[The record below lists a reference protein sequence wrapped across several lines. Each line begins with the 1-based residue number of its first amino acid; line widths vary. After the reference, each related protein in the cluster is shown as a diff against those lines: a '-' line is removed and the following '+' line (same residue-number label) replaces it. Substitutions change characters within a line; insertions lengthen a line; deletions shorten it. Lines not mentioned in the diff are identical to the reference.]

1 VAVYETDNVGI
12 APTLDATDVFR
23 TELVRHRERAGL
35 HGRRGWLMRRALV
48 AADAVGVTIA
58 FAVSSVAF
66 PTANGDRIQPGGEIV
81 LFALTLPMWLLLAK
95 LQGLYERDEERAD
108 HSTID
113 EFAGVLIIV
122 TLGTWFFQALSWMTG
137 LASPQLGRLV
147 AFWVLAIGFVT
158 TARAVARALTR
169 RSSAYSMR
177 TLVVG
182 AGAIGQLVARKI
194 GQHPEYRLDL
204 VGFVD
209 AEPLESRPETRE
221 VATLGELDAL
231 QSLVAEHR
239 IDRVIVAFSNEPD
252 SQTMNV
258 VRSLRDGDVIVDVVP
273 RLFDVIGPRASMHSL
288 EGMPLV
294 CVPPARLSRS
304 SFVTKRIVDIAVAA
318 SSLLVLLP
326 LFIYAAIR
334 IKLDSP
340 GPVFFRQERLGLDMR
355 HFTCL
360 KFRTMKV
367 DTDPEEHRAYVE
379 SIATSGANLN
389 GNGMYKLNRDN
400 AVTPFGRWL
409 RKTSLDELPQLI
421 NVLRGDMS
429 IVGPRP
435 CIPYEIE
442 FFQSHHV
449 ERFLV
454 PQGITGLWQVS
465 ARANSTFG
473 EALDMDV
480 AYVRGWS
487 LGLDL
492 RLLFRTPFALLRQ
505 RRSTA

>member
-1 VAVYETDNVGI
+1 
-12 APTLDATDVFR
+12 
-23 TELVRHRERAGL
+23 
-35 HGRRGWLMRRALV
+35 
-48 AADAVGVTIA
+48 
-58 FAVSSVAF
+58 
-66 PTANGDRIQPGGEIV
+66 
-81 LFALTLPMWLLLAK
+81 MWLLLAK
-95 LQGLYERDEERAD
+95 LQGLYERDEERTD

-113 EFAGVLIIV
+113 EFAGVLVIV
-122 TLGTWFFQALSWMTG
+122 TLGTWFFEALSWVTG
-137 LASPQLGRLV
+137 LASPQFGRLV

-158 TARAVARALTR
+158 TARAVARTLTR
-169 RSSAYSMR
+169 RSPAYSMR

-209 AEPLESRPETRE
+209 AEPLESRAETRE
-221 VATLGELDAL
+221 VATLGELEDL

-252 SQTMNV
+252 SETMNV

-273 RLFDVIGPRASMHSL
+273 RLFDVIGPRASMHSI

-304 SFVTKRIVDIAVAA
+304 SFVLKRVVDIAVAA
-318 SSLLVLLP
+318 SGLLVLLP

-340 GPVFFRQERLGLDMR
+340 GPVFFRQERLGLDMKP
-355 HFTCL
+355 FTCL

-379 SIATSGANLN
+379 SIASSSASVN

-435 CIPYEIE
+435 CISYELE
-442 FFQSHHV
+442 FFRSHHV

-487 LGLDL
+487 FGLDL